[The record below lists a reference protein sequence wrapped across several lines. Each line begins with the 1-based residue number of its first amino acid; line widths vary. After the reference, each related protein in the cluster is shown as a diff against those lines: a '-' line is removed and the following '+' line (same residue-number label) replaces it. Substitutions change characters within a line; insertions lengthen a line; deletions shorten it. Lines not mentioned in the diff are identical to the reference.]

1 MPDFN
6 YTVDDLS
13 DTSTLASKT
22 SSAFY
27 PSGEPLKTSYSVSGD
42 ASRTLTQRDLQSVL
56 SRRCPIQVS

>member
-1 MPDFN
+1 MSDFN

-13 DTSTLASKT
+13 DTSTLARKT

-56 SRRCPIQVS
+56 SRRCPV

>member
-1 MPDFN
+1 MSDFN
-6 YTVDDLS
+6 YNIDDLS

-42 ASRTLTQRDLQSVL
+42 ANRSLTQRDLQSVL
-56 SRRCPIQVS
+56 GRRCAL

>member
-6 YTVDDLS
+6 YNIDDFS
-13 DTSTLASKT
+13 DTSRLASKT

-42 ASRTLTQRDLQSVL
+42 TNRSLTQRDLQSVL
-56 SRRCPIQVS
+56 SR

>member
-1 MPDFN
+1 MSDFN
-6 YTVDDLS
+6 YTIDDLS
-13 DTSTLASKT
+13 STSTLASKT

-56 SRRCPIQVS
+56 SRRCPV